1 MADKKS
7 PASGWPLVK
16 GDFHSGDAN
25 SPVAVI
31 TMGSHLDEQGICD
44 AGAALCGSCK
54 TENLGL
60 EKVIANVIANPNIRF
75 ALLVGTEVKGHLSG
89 QTLVAL
95 HKGGVK
101 EGRVVGAEGAIPFIE
116 NLNDAHIKRFQEQ
129 VEIVNIMESE
139 DLGAIKA
146 KINELKGRDPG
157 AFGAEAIV
165 VEVKEAAGGAEET
178 TGEAQPISG
187 EMAIITARMK
197 VIEKMVVDI
206 GYRNK
211 FAAGVYAGKIEGLMI
226 GLIVSFAL
234 IGITYV
240 EVNKMAEDA
249 KSTGPVRMV
258 AIDNMVENIRYK
270 SQILARTNKID
281 SAVTATGLVG
291 FIAGLLL
298 ALILIVVPALLM
310 G

>member
-75 ALLVGTEVKGHLSG
+75 ALLVGTEVKGHLSA

-95 HKGGVK
+95 HKNGVK

-116 NLNDAHIKRFQEQ
+116 NLNDAAIKRFQEQ
-129 VEIVNIMESE
+129 VEVVNIMETE
-139 DLGAIKA
+139 DVGVVKA
-146 KINELKGRDPG
+146 KINELKARDPG
-157 AFGAEAIV
+157 AFGAEANV

-178 TGEAQPISG
+178 GGEVRPLSG
-187 EMAIITARMK
+187 EMALITARLK
-197 VIEKMVVDI
+197 IIEKMVTDI
-206 GYRNK
+206 GYRDK

-226 GLIVSFAL
+226 GLIISFAL
-234 IGITYV
+234 V
-240 EVNKMAEDA
+240 
-249 KSTGPVRMV
+249 
-258 AIDNMVENIRYK
+258 
-270 SQILARTNKID
+270 
-281 SAVTATGLVG
+281 GL
-291 FIAGLLL
+291 
-298 ALILIVVPALLM
+298 M
-310 G
+310 MMR